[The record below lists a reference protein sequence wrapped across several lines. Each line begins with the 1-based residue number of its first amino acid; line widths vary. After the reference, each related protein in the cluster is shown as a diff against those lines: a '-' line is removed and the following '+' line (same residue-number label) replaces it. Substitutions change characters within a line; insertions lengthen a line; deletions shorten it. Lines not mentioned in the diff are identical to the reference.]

1 MKRALVLTL
10 IDLIRALQ
18 GLDDKEGETE
28 FVEYEGK
35 ITFQGVRVHRVV
47 TGACIDVIET
57 GFSCSHVPR

>member
-35 ITFQGVRVHRVV
+35 ITFQGVCMRRAV
-47 TGACIDVIET
+47 TGTA
-57 GFSCSHVPR
+57 

>member
-1 MKRALVLTL
+1 VKRALVLTL

-35 ITFQGVRVHRVV
+35 ITFQGVCMRRAD
-47 TGACIDVIET
+47 TGTA
-57 GFSCSHVPR
+57 